1 LTQEVFS
8 SLLVNEAI
16 YGGERHRLIWKNSAP
31 FVEGLIC
38 RDEQR
43 ALCTKTPGTT
53 AALVS

>member
-1 LTQEVFS
+1 MFHSVTKIVE
-8 SLLVNEAI
+8 LVV
-16 YGGERHRLIWKNSAP
+16 RHRLIWKNSAP
-31 FVEGLIC
+31 FAEGLIC

>member
-1 LTQEVFS
+1 M
-8 SLLVNEAI
+8 VNEAI

-31 FVEGLIC
+31 FAEGLIC

-53 AALVS
+53 AALVSPIQR